1 MSIRCCARP
10 SRTAIAAALAVGA
23 LALGCGMAEGPRE
36 KLQHTA
42 FNFNEGLRWGRDA
55 DVLPR
60 VDPAA
65 LAGFRA
71 LHAGWGVEIQISNV
85 EIVQS
90 VIDQKLDKAV
100 LTVKYT
106 WYKNSEMV
114 VNETVTAQHWER
126 RKGDWWMV
134 AEEFQSGTP
143 L

>member
-1 MSIRCCARP
+1 MPNRS
-10 SRTAIAAALAVGA
+10 SVWTLLKSTAVLAVA
-23 LALGCGMAEGPRE
+23 AWAVGCGMAEGPRE

-42 FNFNEGLRWGRDA
+42 FAFNEGLRWGRDA

-65 LAGFRA
+65 LAGFQA
-71 LHAGWGVEIQISNV
+71 LHAGWGSEVQVSGVEIL
-85 EIVQS
+85 QS
-90 VIDQKLDKAV
+90 VIEKKLDKAV

-114 VNETVTAQHWER
+114 VNETVTLQHWER
-126 RKGDWWMV
+126 RKGEWWMV
-134 AEEFQSGTP
+134 AEEYKSGTP

>member
-1 MSIRCCARP
+1 MSIRCRARP
-10 SRTAIAAALAVGA
+10 SRTAIAAIVVGGA
-23 LALGCGMAEGPRE
+23 LAAGCGMAEGPRE

-65 LAGFRA
+65 LAGFREM
-71 LHAGWGVEIQISNV
+71 HAGWGAETQISGVEIL
-85 EIVQS
+85 QS
-90 VIDQKLDKAV
+90 VVDQKLDKAV

-114 VNETVTAQHWER
+114 VHDTVTLQHWER
-126 RKGDWWMV
+126 RKGEWWMV
-134 AEEFQSGTP
+134 AEEYQSGTP

>member
-10 SRTAIAAALAVGA
+10 SRTAIAAALVVGA

-42 FNFNEGLRWGRDA
+42 FAFNEGLRWGRDA

-65 LAGFRA
+65 MSGFQA
-71 LHAGWGVEIQISNV
+71 MHAGWGAEIQISGA
-85 EIVQS
+85 EILQS
-90 VIDQKLDKAV
+90 VVDKKLDKAV
-100 LTVKYT
+100 ITVKYT
-106 WYKNSEMV
+106 WYRNDQMV
-114 VNETVTAQHWER
+114 VNETLTLQHWER
-126 RKGDWWMV
+126 RKGEWWMV
-134 AEEFQSGTP
+134 AEEYKSGEP

>member
-1 MSIRCCARP
+1 MSIRRCVRP
-10 SRTAIAAALAVGA
+10 SRIAIAAIALVGA
-23 LALGCGMAEGPRE
+23 FAAGCGMAEGPRE

-65 LAGFRA
+65 LAGFRTM
-71 LHAGWGVEIQISNV
+71 HAGWGDEVQVSGVEIL
-85 EIVQS
+85 QS
-90 VIDQKLDKAV
+90 VVDQKLDKAV

-114 VNETVTAQHWER
+114 VNDTVTAQHWER
-126 RKGDWWMV
+126 RKGEWWLV
-134 AEEFQSGTP
+134 AEEYQSGTP

>member
-1 MSIRCCARP
+1 M
-10 SRTAIAAALAVGA
+10 AIAFVLAAGA
-23 LALGCGMAEGPRE
+23 LVWGCGMAEGPRE

-42 FNFNEGLRWGRDA
+42 FAFNEGLRWGRDA

-65 LAGFRA
+65 MAGFQA
-71 LHAGWGVEIQISNV
+71 MHAGWGEDVQISNV
-85 EIVQS
+85 EILQS
-90 VIDQKLDKAV
+90 VVDDKLDKAV

-106 WYKNSEMV
+106 WYRNSEMV
-114 VNETVTAQHWER
+114 VNDTVTLQHWER

-134 AEEFQSGTP
+134 AEEHKSGTP